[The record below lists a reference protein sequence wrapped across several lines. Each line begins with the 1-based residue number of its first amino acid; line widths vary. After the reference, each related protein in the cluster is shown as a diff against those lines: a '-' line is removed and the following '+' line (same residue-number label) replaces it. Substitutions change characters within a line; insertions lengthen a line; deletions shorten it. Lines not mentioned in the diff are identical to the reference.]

1 MFIASALDQKQVFF
15 MTLVRAVT
23 AVPVTPACTSNSLV
37 APPAGVT
44 HFEECYYV
52 FGVPLW
58 DQASACPWGCS
69 NIMWSQWANWSDADA
84 QTSRDMMQA
93 WTNFAKTG
101 YDVRCTSTRTKDLM
115 PNLHICCLFVRLI
128 SAIAVL
134 DFIYQRVSS

>member
-1 MFIASALDQKQVFF
+1 
-15 MTLVRAVT
+15 MTLLGAVT
-23 AVPVTPACTSNSLV
+23 VVSVTPACTSDSV

-69 NIMWSQWANWSDADA
+69 NIMWQQWANWSDADA
-84 QTSRDMMQA
+84 QMSRDVMQA

-101 YDVRCTSTRTKDLM
+101 YVRCTCTRTKHLM
-115 PNLHICCLFVRLI
+115 PNFHIYCLFVGLLQLHVQVHLKLPSKVLHKKTSI
-128 SAIAVL
+128 SM
-134 DFIYQRVSS
+134 